1 MLLSIEPMG
10 VQKKRIG
17 SLSILFYFLL
27 DSTVVETIITTIIL
41 IRPNMCERSVLY
53 RKRIIKVEIK
63 EFQTI
68 LRYSFPVMTSVDDSI
83 PQTRR
88 YFKLI

>member
-1 MLLSIEPMG
+1 MSLSIELMG

-17 SLSILFYFLL
+17 SLRRILFYFLL

-41 IRPNMCERSVLY
+41 IRPIMCERSAMY
-53 RKRIIKVEIK
+53 RKRIIKIEIK

-68 LRYSFPVMTSVDDSI
+68 LRCSFPVMTSVDDSI

-88 YFKLI
+88 Y

>member
-1 MLLSIEPMG
+1 MSLSIELMG

-17 SLSILFYFLL
+17 SLRCILFYFLL

-41 IRPNMCERSVLY
+41 IRPNMCERSAMY
-53 RKRIIKVEIK
+53 RKRIIKIEIK

-88 YFKLI
+88 Y

>member
-41 IRPNMCERSVLY
+41 IQPNMCERSVLY